1 MAAHGQE
8 RFTMIVDD
16 VRTSSQHQLAS
27 VLHTLKHVHGVD
39 LKLDE
44 SSSEEIELLRDS
56 SEIIKNSIVSEG
68 AFNTWHSNP
77 SYAKHML
84 ILEATRLYLREI
96 APKRRPRTIS
106 EGVETKLEEG
116 RAEAVGRWMMDFS
129 GKHKAKDDRTLAML
143 NSFSRVGE
151 DLTTIGEP
159 FGPKNMGELVHSY
172 KARAEDEAG
181 EDFDRRQ
188 ARENLHALK
197 LGFSMYAKHAKP
209 EVDEA
214 DTASSQALATA
225 NAALAAAKQR
235 IMANPNLKAMAK
247 AGLMKQ
253 FEPFAAHGAPIPT
266 EAEIDAYFSDTSNT
280 SKDPLVAIPGLRDRM
295 NKWLADKRT
304 RAAQLV
310 GVMPESDAFQAA
322 RLKAIKDGGR
332 DGSKFMVGDKEFTL
346 SNVGQDDIARAKEID
361 EMASLIGK
369 ALTEDHMQ
377 AHDYQASMARAEL
390 YRNAKYG
397 MDMLRMIRPADDV
410 EPWIAACLTKSAMQL
425 DKIYHYLDYYLKFEP
440 DALGM
445 RPTQQRPEMPL
456 DEDVDDS
463 TGTTARQNLMMI
475 VEYSIKLFHMIQPG
489 DKLEGWVA
497 MMLTKASEGMSSCK
511 HWMDY
516 KQFERHAGEHVGL
529 SESVGLEEAPTR
541 KDFKMVADLI
551 KAHPDPDARH
561 HMAMHHSEIFA
572 KRNPRFNRGRF
583 FTAANA
589 SMTPPKKHVK
599 KADKKVDES
608 ALLEAT
614 EDLAQAETLIAAKS
628 LSDELQS
635 MAEKVAKMGVEDLMP
650 LVDTMKEQFG
660 PEAAEGYNEIMK
672 TSLESLLKSTQDAKD
687 RSDDAVMALQGGSV
701 PASPTDIAAV
711 GAEAGD
717 EAGDATVGQELPP
730 PDETGT
736 MPAAAGGAEP
746 LGRRKKPEP
755 VQEEGVTEAWDAEMK
770 TAEKDKGKWDG
781 WTLERLKAK
790 KKDLMDKPSR
800 TPAEQKT
807 VKQIDFAIRA
817 KQKDKWGKVS
827 ESDDSMVAE
836 NAGLGILVRV
846 LVALGLGAYGA
857 ASLMSNTKS
866 GKDTPLGKAM
876 TAAAAKG
883 DQNAAKELRNLDMY
897 IEAGDWDKLEMLKD
911 TYLDVGTGS
920 PAIKEETT
928 HTKDER
934 AEKAGRTVAKDI
946 EYDERK
952 KDGIHGAKRGKE
964 DDKAERAGRRVAK
977 DIEHDEKMH
986 EAKKSK
992 PDFLDV
998 DKDGDKKEPMKK
1010 ALKDKKKGK
1019 VDEAKKAKKK
1029 DPHAIGMYQAKKEA
1043 GMDPDRPA
1051 HDLPKKVIKRAHEI
1065 ARGIEKTDEQLAKLG
1080 TMLESAE
1087 SNRGKLAS
1095 ALGSHRRAWSRMVS
1109 EGVQQDV
1116 LGVGQGFD
1124 GDMLQRRISEADSII
1139 NGIKT
1144 RIAEIEARE
1153 ADAMA
1158 RVIEHEKRAYRFQ
1171 QAKARTPWGVMF
1183 ESNGARD
1190 YKFFEDQRA
1199 RDYWVQLNADMDV
1212 KLIDPSHFDMVAN
1225 A

>member
-197 LGFSMYAKHAKP
+197 LGFSMYAKHA
-209 EVDEA
+209 VADEG
-214 DTASSQALATA
+214 
-225 NAALAAAKQR
+225 
-235 IMANPNLKAMAK
+235 MV
-247 AGLMKQ
+247 
-253 FEPFAAHGAPIPT
+253 
-266 EAEIDAYFSDTSNT
+266 AEEGSVSEED
-280 SKDPLVAIPGLRDRM
+280 
-295 NKWLADKRT
+295 
-304 RAAQLV
+304 V
-310 GVMPESDAFQAA
+310 GEGDAFQAA

-346 SNVGQDDIARAKEID
+346 SNVGQDDIERAKEID

-397 MDMLRMIRPADDV
+397 MDMLRMIRPEDDV

-589 SMTPPKKHVK
+589 SMTPPKKHFK

-790 KKDLMDKPSR
+790 KKTLMDKPSR

-807 VKQIDFAIRA
+807 VKQIYFAIRA

-883 DQNAAKELRNLDMY
+883 DQNAAKELRNLDLY
-897 IEAGDWDKLEMLKD
+897 IEAGDWDKLEQLND
-911 TYLDVGTGS
+911 TYLNVNPGTATSKAPMQAIGKASPPAGS
-920 PAIKEETT
+920 AATG
-928 HTKDER
+928 
-934 AEKAGRTVAKDI
+934 AAL
-946 EYDERK
+946 
-952 KDGIHGAKRGKE
+952 GAKPTN
-964 DDKAERAGRRVAK
+964 
-977 DIEHDEKMH
+977 

>member
-106 EGVETKLEEG
+106 EGAETKLEEA

-129 GKHKAKDDRTLAML
+129 GKHKAKDERTLAML

-172 KARAEDEAG
+172 QARAEDEAG

-197 LGFSMYAKHAKP
+197 LGFSMYAKHATQ
-209 EVDEA
+209 DEGMVA
-214 DTASSQALATA
+214 DT
-225 NAALAAAKQR
+225 
-235 IMANPNLKAMAK
+235 
-247 AGLMKQ
+247 
-253 FEPFAAHGAPIPT
+253 
-266 EAEIDAYFSDTSNT
+266 D
-280 SKDPLVAIPGLRDRM
+280 
-295 NKWLADKRT
+295 
-304 RAAQLV
+304 
-310 GVMPESDAFQAA
+310 GVSEDDIGEGDAFQAA

-332 DGSKFMVGDKEFTL
+332 DGDKFMVGDKEFTL
-346 SNVGQDDIARAKEID
+346 SGVGQEDVARAKEID

-377 AHDYQASMARAEL
+377 SHDYQASMARAEL

-397 MDMLRMIRPADDV
+397 MDMLRMIRPEDDV

-529 SESVGLEEAPTR
+529 SESVGLEETPGR
-541 KDFKMVADLI
+541 RDFKMVADLI
-551 KAHPDPDARH
+551 KAHPDAEARH
-561 HMAMHHSEIFA
+561 HMAKHHAEIFA
-572 KRNPRFNRGRF
+572 KRNPRFNRSRF

-589 SMTPPKKHVK
+589 STEAPKKHHK
-599 KADKKVDES
+599 PKAKEDVTESYISSSKDAVDILANIRAMAKQAEMSREYPSGFANTVVNDLWDVITWIETNMRES
-608 ALLEAT
+608 VRETRRLLGEQT

-628 LSDELQS
+628 LSDELQN

-650 LVDTMKEQFG
+650 LVDTMKAQFG
-660 PEAAEGYNEIMK
+660 PEAADGYNDIMK
-672 TSLESLLKSTQDAKD
+672 ASLESLLKSTQDAKE

-746 LGRRKKPEP
+746 LGRRKKPGP

-781 WTLERLKAK
+781 WTLERLRAK
-790 KKDLMDKPSR
+790 KKSLMDKPTR

-817 KQKDKWGKVS
+817 KQKDKWGKVN

-857 ASLMSNTKS
+857 ASLMSNTKN

-883 DQNAAKELRNLDMY
+883 DQSAANELRNLDMY
-897 IEAGDWDKLEMLKD
+897 IEAGDWNKLEMLKD
-911 TYLDVGTGS
+911 TYLDVGTGA

-934 AEKAGRTVAKDI
+934 AEKAGRKVAKDI

-952 KDGIHGAKRGKE
+952 KDGIHGDKRGKE
-964 DDKAERAGRRVAK
+964 DDKAEKAGKKVAK
-977 DIEHDEKMH
+977 DIEHDEKVS
-986 EAKKSK
+986 EAKKAK

-998 DKDGDKKEPMKK
+998 DGDGNKKEPMKK

-1019 VDEAKKAKKK
+1019 VEEAKKSKKK

-1043 GMDPDRPA
+1043 GMNPDKPA

-1065 ARGIEKTDEQLAKLG
+1065 ARSIEKTDEQLAKLG
-1080 TMLESAE
+1080 NMLESAE
-1087 SNRGKLAS
+1087 SNRGKLLA
-1095 ALGSHRRAWSRMVS
+1095 ALGSHRKAWSRMVS

-1139 NGIKT
+1139 DAIKT
-1144 RIAEIEARE
+1144 RIEEIGARE
-1153 ADAMA
+1153 SYEMA

-1171 QAKARTPWGVMF
+1171 QAKARAPWGVMF
-1183 ESNGARD
+1183 ESNGYRD

-1199 RDYWVQLNADMDV
+1199 RDYWVQLNADMNV